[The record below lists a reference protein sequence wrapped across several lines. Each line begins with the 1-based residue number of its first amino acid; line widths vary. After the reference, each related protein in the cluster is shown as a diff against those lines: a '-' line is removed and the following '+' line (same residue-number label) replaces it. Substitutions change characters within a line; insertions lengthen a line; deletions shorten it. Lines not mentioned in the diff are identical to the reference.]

1 MLSMLA
7 RRHPRRGA
15 PVSDAP
21 HVQLGTLAEGGL
33 APAIMAIVERGVR
46 RHPALAA
53 RFRAEIELALSEECP
68 PVRVVFAEG
77 HVLVEDGQ
85 SVAPDVRVQG
95 TLPDLVSLM
104 VAPTVAGLPSPV
116 QARGRAALGMVA
128 GRRVRFRGRVALAR
142 RFLLIIRI

>member
-1 MLSMLA
+1 MQSMLS
-7 RRHPRRGA
+7 RRRPGPA
-15 PVSDAP
+15 SDAP

-33 APAIMAIVERGVR
+33 SPAIMAIVERGVR
-46 RHPALAA
+46 RHPARAA

-104 VAPTVAGLPSPV
+104 VAPTVGGLPSPV

-128 GRRVRFRGRVALAR
+128 GRRVRFRGRLGLAR
-142 RFLLIIRI
+142 EFLLIIRI